1 MKGLIYKELILGKK
15 NFIALLAVAIGVV
28 SLGILVGLGTRF
40 GNLKD
45 FAVEDKA
52 RFFNIFVYATYSLV
66 LAFVVEIFVCI
77 ERDKA
82 SGWREIE
89 YTMPISA
96 KERVGSWYLICAIML
111 AGCLLLGVTNV
122 GVIAL
127 VFGQAITGSIL
138 KNMVCILLGVMVVPL
153 VGIPIYQ
160 RFTAKSVE
168 RFWNVVVTVGILAL
182 GIVMMII
189 LIKSKDEE
197 AVNAVLDNIVE
208 KVGDFF
214 NGFCYLSPVIMPLL
228 MVGSFTLSVRWYQR
242 RKQ

>member
-45 FAVEDKA
+45 FAVEEKA
-52 RFFNIFVYATYSLV
+52 RFFYIFVYATYSLV
-66 LAFVVEIFVCI
+66 LAFIMEIFACI

-82 SGWREIE
+82 SGWRKME
-89 YTMPISA
+89 YTMPVSA

-111 AGCLLLGVTNV
+111 AGCFLLGVTNV
-122 GVIAL
+122 AVMAL

-138 KNMVCILLGVMVVPL
+138 KNMVTILLGVMLVPL
-153 VGIPIYQ
+153 AGIPIYQ

-168 RFWNVVVTVGILAL
+168 RFWNVLATVGLLAL
-182 GIVMMII
+182 LVGMMVI
-189 LIKSKDEE
+189 LIKTKDEE
-197 AVNAVLDNIVE
+197 LIDAVFDNIVE

-214 NGFCYLSPVIMPLL
+214 SGFCYLSPVIMPLL
-228 MVGSFTLSVRWYQR
+228 MVGSFTLSVQWYQR